1 MTLSHA
7 RDSNTQM
14 SFILVSKQGAE
25 LQVSGLDWR
34 PTLELVRKAG
44 LLADDTSEL
53 MSAEGYR
60 WHVDGPLA
68 DQIAELIQAKLVDMR
83 PGQRMLADLT
93 IMNSPKDGIGLPDE
107 RDSASYGW
115 LMQFRDFCR
124 RSGGFEV
131 RGAAWMPNWRVV
143 SLRHG
148 VLDSASKNAGRC

>member
-1 MTLSHA
+1 
-7 RDSNTQM
+7 M

-25 LQVSGLDWR
+25 LQASGWNWR

-44 LLADDTSEL
+44 LLADDTYEL
-53 MSAEGYR
+53 MSGKGYR
-60 WHVDGPLA
+60 WHVDGPLP

-93 IMNSPKDGIGLPDE
+93 IINSPKDGMGLPDA

-115 LMQFRDFCR
+115 LLRFRDFCR

-131 RGAAWMPNWRVV
+131 RGGADAKLERGEPSQWRAR
-143 SLRHG
+143 LG
-148 VLDSASKNAGRC
+148 VEERW